1 MAEERELPEYLRFVQ
16 LLWELDHAL
25 NKRSRWML
33 KHLGV
38 TAEQRFMIHL
48 VALSP
53 GCTPAELARTLRV
66 TPATVTRGVR
76 RLEEAGYVAREADPE
91 DSRKV
96 KLALTARGRRAEERP
111 EARGEGPVAQV
122 LARAPK
128 SRVDEA
134 HRLLEDIIE
143 ELRKPAS

>member
-1 MAEERELPEYLRFVQ
+1 MATDIELPDYLRFVQ

-33 KHLGV
+33 KHLGI

-48 VALSP
+48 VGLRP
-53 GCTPAELARTLRV
+53 GCTPGEVARALRV
-66 TPATVTRGVR
+66 TPATVTRAVR
-76 RLEEAGYVAREADPE
+76 RLELAGYVSRQGDAT

-96 KLALTARGRRAEERP
+96 NLFLTGRGRKVEERQ

-122 LARAPK
+122 LARSPAA
-128 SRVDEA
+128 RVDETR
-134 HRLLEDIIE
+134 RLIEDILE
-143 ELRKPAS
+143 ALRQPAT

>member
-33 KHLGV
+33 KHLGI

-48 VALSP
+48 VGLRP
-53 GCTPAELARTLRV
+53 GSTPAELARSLRV

-76 RLEEAGYVAREADPE
+76 RLEQAGYVSREADPE

-96 KLALTARGRRAEERP
+96 KLALTPKGRRVEERP
-111 EARGEGPVAQV
+111 EARGEGPVA
-122 LARAPK
+122 LTLSRSPK

-134 HRLLEDIIE
+134 RQLLEEIIE
-143 ELRKPAS
+143 ELRKAAD